1 MAWSIPRTWT
11 TTELVTKTICDQHI
25 RDQFVELAHAV
36 VVHDRDVTTTA
47 VANTTTETTVYSKSI
62 VGGVLSTN
70 KAVRL
75 SIIGDY
81 LNNSGSDSNFRVRVK
96 YGATTVFDSGDAAMT
111 ASANTR
117 GFKLDFML
125 SALNAT
131 NAQVGSCT
139 VVIANA
145 SSATAGH
152 ASGSDVFITL
162 SETHAGVAEDS
173 TAAKTLLVTLQH
185 GTAAA
190 TITANA
196 YIAFLEYL
204 TVG

>member
-1 MAWSIPRTWT
+1 MLD
-11 TTELVTKTICDQHI
+11 EHI
-25 RDQFVELAHAV
+25 RDALIELAKAPV
-36 VVHDRDVTTTA
+36 VYARDVTTTA
-47 VANTTTETTVYSKSI
+47 VANTTTETTVFSQSI
-62 VGGVLSTN
+62 AGGVLGTT
-70 KAVRL
+70 KALRL
-75 SIIGDY
+75 SLIGDY
-81 LNNSGSDSNFRVRVK
+81 LNNSGGDSNFRVRVK
-96 YGATTVFDSGDAAMT
+96 FGATTVFDSGDAAMT

-145 SSATAGH
+145 TSATAGH
-152 ASGSDVFITL
+152 AGGSDIFLTL
-162 SETHAGVAEDS
+162 SETHATVAEDS
-173 TAAKTLLVTLQH
+173 TASKTLLVTLQH

-196 YIAFLEYL
+196 YIAFLELL